1 MTKHIVV
8 VGSLNMDLVVRTA
21 RYPLPGE
28 TIIGSDFNTF
38 PGGKGSNQAVAAAR
52 LGGRVK
58 MIGRVGADV
67 YGDTLLQTVTRSGVD
82 TSFIRRDA
90 QAATG
95 IALITVDTSGQNTIV
110 VAQGAN
116 ARLTPEDVSAAEE
129 AFNGASVLLIQ
140 LESPLPSVARA
151 IELAR
156 KHGAQVVLNPAPAQV
171 VEAAFL
177 SGVDYLIPN
186 QNELASLTGIPSI
199 TEAVSVLRSWGVQ
212 RAIVTLGGEGV
223 LLVDADQEVH
233 LPAHRVQV
241 VDTTAAGDAF
251 VGAFTVALNEGLP
264 IRPAAAWANAAGA
277 LAVTRAGAQPS
288 LPTRAELDLF
298 LRKIINKGGE

>member
-186 QNELASLTGIPSI
+186 QNELASLTGIPSVP
-199 TEAVSVLRSWGVQ
+199 EAVSVLRSWGVQ